1 MKKWILFAF
10 FAVPAVFTSAQSAG
24 TLQVASGAVEQLETL
39 LDKPAMIKAAVA
51 SPLGKNW
58 FRLETD
64 AHVFTT
70 QANARQIAAVLL
82 DVENQEKYFNGRKS
96 KLTAK
101 LVSRSGSGS
110 LIDFVSI
117 SVAGPIQIKT
127 PYRAMVTSPVRT
139 DSKIGVEV
147 KQDAGDSAKNN
158 DIKNLFATRYAEDVV
173 IGGKKYT
180 YIRFY
185 TIDDVNASILPGA
198 QGALERNSEPT
209 NVENLN
215 MAISAGRGK

>member
-1 MKKWILFAF
+1 MRKGMLAAF
-10 FAVPAVFTSAQSAG
+10 FLMPAVFAMAQSAQ
-24 TLQVASGAVEQLETL
+24 TLQIASGAEEQVESL

-51 SPLGKNW
+51 TPLGKNW

-70 QANARQIAAVLL
+70 QANAKQIAAVLL
-82 DVENQEKYFNGRKS
+82 DVDNQEKYFNGKKS

-101 LVSRSGSGS
+101 LVSNSGSGS

-127 PYRAMVTSPVRT
+127 PYRALVTAPVRT

-198 QGALERNSEPT
+198 KGALEKNSEPT

-215 MAISAGRGK
+215 MAISAAKGK